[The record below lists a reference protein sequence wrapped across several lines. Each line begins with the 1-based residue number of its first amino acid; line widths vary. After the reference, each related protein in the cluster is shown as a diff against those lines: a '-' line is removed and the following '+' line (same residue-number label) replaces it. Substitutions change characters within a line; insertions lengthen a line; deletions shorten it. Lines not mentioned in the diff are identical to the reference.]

1 MIDKIVYDNGK
12 IRSGFDTFKCD
23 DEADM
28 EILCNTIN
36 SMFVEKEIEIQKME
50 MQLTLIEKALN
61 LDDVS
66 E

>member
-12 IRSGFDTFKCD
+12 IRSGFDIFKCD

-28 EILCNTIN
+28 EILCNIIN